1 MNLIKFSMLR
11 KDNLGTVIN
20 TLLKKLNI
28 KVNNSSVEACL
39 TDHPDYPS
47 LLALS
52 DFLTSWKITN
62 NSFRL
67 IKSEYNSSECEYPF
81 VSHLNGQVKK
91 FSLVNAIADEKVSY
105 SFQNN
110 SDSILAKQE
119 FFQPWDGIVLHVHRE
134 LSSGEAN
141 YRSQLIR
148 ASFNQLRLPFFY

>member
-1 MNLIKFSMLR
+1 MEFSTLR
-11 KDNLGTVIN
+11 KDNLGTAIN

-28 KVNNSSVEACL
+28 KVNNNSVEACL

-67 IKSEYNSSECEYPF
+67 IKSEYNSSQFEYPF
-81 VSHLNGQVKK
+81 VHNLNGQVGK
-91 FSLVNAIADEKVSY
+91 FSLVNAIANEKISY
-105 SFQNN
+105 SYQNN
-110 SDSILAKQE
+110 SISILAEQE
-119 FFQPWDGIVLHVHRE
+119 FFQRSDGIVLHAHRE

>member
-1 MNLIKFSMLR
+1 MNLIEFSTLR
-11 KDNLGTVIN
+11 IDNLGIVIN
-20 TLLKKLNI
+20 TLLKKFNI
-28 KVNNSSVEACL
+28 EVNKSSVEDCL

-52 DFLTSWKITN
+52 NFLTSWKITN

-67 IKSEYNSSECEYPF
+67 IKSEYNSTEIEYPF
-81 VSHLNGQVKK
+81 VHNLNAQVGK
-91 FSLVNAIADEKVSY
+91 FSLVNAIASEKVSY
-105 SFQNN
+105 SYQNN

-119 FFQPWDGIVLHVHRE
+119 FFQRWDGIVLHAHRE

-148 ASFNQLRLPFFY
+148 ASLNQLRLPFFY

>member
-28 KVNNSSVEACL
+28 KVNNNSVEARL

-52 DFLTSWKITN
+52 NFLTSWKITN

-67 IKSEYNSSECEYPF
+67 IKSEYNSTEIEYPF
-81 VSHLNGQVKK
+81 VHNLNAQVGK
-91 FSLVNAIADEKVSY
+91 FSLVNAIASEKVSY
-105 SFQNN
+105 SYQNN
-110 SDSILAKQE
+110 SKSILSEQE
-119 FFQPWDGIVLHVHRE
+119 FFKIWMVL
-134 LSSGEAN
+134 
-141 YRSQLIR
+141 
-148 ASFNQLRLPFFY
+148 FYIPTEN